1 MVESVAY
8 ESYCSFFEFLGGYLV
23 GMVFIIP
30 SGGVWVEGCGWN
42 PVHIKDASHIT
53 EPPHQTSTQ
62 STHSPSQNPTPKNQ
76 LKLPMSTEQ

>member
-8 ESYCSFFEFLGGYLV
+8 ESYCSFFEFWGGYLV

-42 PVHIKDASHIT
+42 PVHI
-53 EPPHQTSTQ
+53 
-62 STHSPSQNPTPKNQ
+62 NQ
-76 LKLPMSTEQ
+76 Q